1 MEMHR
6 ELQAGMP
13 ALPGRYAG
21 GNECLRITN
30 LLGRRGIMGTDP
42 TTNYVS
48 HIDVKKY
55 LDDNRRYQFEEYDNE
70 VPGRGWLVARHIRE
84 L

>member
-1 MEMHR
+1 
-6 ELQAGMP
+6 MP

-21 GNECLRITN
+21 GNACLRDTS
-30 LLGRRGIMGTDP
+30 LLVRRGIMDIDP

-55 LDDNRRYQFEEYDNE
+55 LDENCRYQFEEYDNE
-70 VPGRGWLVARHIRE
+70 VPGRGWLVVYDIRE